1 MRGDDDVH
9 DPYKWETF
17 PSEYLLQS
25 QPGNRANYDDVQN
38 PYNQIKYGES
48 NNYCISSAMA
58 MEHQSQPGERANDD
72 NNVIMMLLSLL
83 MMMPIIPI
91 E

>member
-1 MRGDDDVH
+1 MAMGH
-9 DPYKWETF
+9 
-17 PSEYLLQS
+17 QS
-25 QPGNRANYDDVQN
+25 QPGERANYDDVQN

-83 MMMPIIPI
+83 MMMPIIPV